1 MSTIAA
7 DREKSEL
14 DAVLSSGI
22 LDRAPTLAQF
32 LTYVCSKYF
41 EGATEDIK
49 EYNIAVQALGRPP
62 DFDQKRDS
70 IVRVEAHKLRRRLHE
85 YYEAE
90 GADHEIRI
98 EIPPGQY
105 APKFVFQPAQATLA
119 PALGIKKED
128 QTATRESK
136 VAALSAPRPG
146 WRKLV
151 AAALGVL
158 SVSVLIAITFYRQT
172 NLDRFWEPVMRQP
185 GPVLICIGQPK
196 TYAFNRSQSALDA
209 WFTAKSAGQT
219 TPAPPP
225 PVTFEDLVP
234 TWDHHIS
241 IDDAQAFV
249 QISSLFAQKGRKVTL
264 RGGRSVA
271 LADLRGKPCVLI
283 GAFNNDWT
291 LALAGELR
299 FNFVHLEKTATSMV
313 QDRLDPRNTAWA
325 VANAW
330 PYTRIAGDY
339 AIVTR
344 ARNATTEQ
352 WVVIGAGITQ
362 FGTVAAGEFLSNPT
376 YFDAALKTAPR
387 DWYRK
392 NMQVVLS
399 VKVMSGTAGPPNVL
413 AVHFW

>member
-41 EGATEDIK
+41 EGATEQIK

-105 APKFVFQPAQATLA
+105 APKFVFQPARTTLA
-119 PALGIKKED
+119 PASYIEED
-128 QTATRESK
+128 HSTAQQSK
-136 VAALSAPRPG
+136 LAALSVLRPG

-151 AAALGVL
+151 TATVGVL
-158 SVSVLIAITFYRQT
+158 AVSVMIAVTFYRQT
-172 NLDRFWEPVMRQP
+172 SLDRFWEPVMRQP
-185 GPVLICIGQPK
+185 GPVLICLGQPK
-196 TYAFNRSQSALDA
+196 TYAFNRSQGALDA

-225 PVTFEDLVP
+225 LITLEDLVP

-249 QISSLFAQKGRKVTL
+249 QISSLFAQRGRKVQL

-299 FNFVHLEKTATSMV
+299 FNFVHDAKTGISMV
-313 QDRLDPRNTAWA
+313 QDRWDPRNNAWT

-330 PYTRIAGDY
+330 PYTRIPADY

-352 WVVIGAGITQ
+352 TIVIGAGITQ
-362 FGTVAAGEFLSNPT
+362 FGTVAAGEFLSSPA

-387 DWYRK
+387 DWYQK
-392 NMQVVLS
+392 NMQVVLA
-399 VKVMSGTAGPPNVL
+399 VKVMSGTAGPPNVV

>member
-1 MSTIAA
+1 MSAIAA
-7 DREKSEL
+7 DQEKSEL

-32 LTYVCSKYF
+32 LTFICSKYF
-41 EGATEDIK
+41 EGASEQIK
-49 EYNIAVQALGRPP
+49 EYNIAVQALGRSP
-62 DFDQKRDS
+62 DFDQKKDS
-70 IVRVEAHKLRRRLHE
+70 IVRVEAHKLRKRLHE

-105 APKFVFQPAQATLA
+105 APRFVSQSARATLA
-119 PALGIKKED
+119 PGPYIED
-128 QTATRESK
+128 DHSTAQQSK
-136 VAALSAPRPG
+136 FAALSALRPG

-151 AAALGVL
+151 AAAVGVL
-158 SVSVLIAITFYRQT
+158 AVTVMIAVTFYRQT
-172 NLDRFWEPVMRQP
+172 SLDRFWEPVMRQA
-185 GPVLICIGQPK
+185 GPVLICLGQPK

-209 WFTAKSAGQT
+209 WFTAKSAGQIT
-219 TPAPPP
+219 TAPPP
-225 PVTFEDLVP
+225 LIALEDLVP
-234 TWDHHIS
+234 TWDRHIS

-249 QISSLFAQKGRKVTL
+249 QISSLFAQKGRKVQL

-299 FNFVHLEKTATSMV
+299 FNFVHVDKTATSMV
-313 QDRLDPRNTAWA
+313 QDRLDPRNNAWA

-330 PYTRIAGDY
+330 PYTRIPADY

-362 FGTVAAGEFLSNPT
+362 FGTVAAGEFLSNPA

-399 VKVMSGTAGPPNVL
+399 VKVMSGTAGPPNVV

>member
-1 MSTIAA
+1 MSTTAA
-7 DREKSEL
+7 VQEKSEL
-14 DAVLSSGI
+14 NAVLSSGI

-32 LTYVCSKYF
+32 LTYICSKYF
-41 EGATEDIK
+41 EGATEEIK

-90 GADHEIRI
+90 GANHEIRI

-105 APKFVFQPAQATLA
+105 APKFIYQPARATLA
-119 PALGIKKED
+119 PAPAVKED
-128 QTATRESK
+128 RSQTWESK
-136 VAALSAPRPG
+136 LASLSPLRPG
-146 WRKLV
+146 WGKLV
-151 AAALGVL
+151 TVALGVL
-158 SVSVLIAITFYRQT
+158 AVSVTIALTFYRQT
-172 NLDRFWEPVMRQP
+172 NLDLFWEPVMRQP

-196 TYAFNRSQSALDA
+196 TYNFNRTQSVLDA
-209 WFTAKSAGQT
+209 WFTAQSAGQT
-219 TPAPPP
+219 APTPAPLVP
-225 PVTFEDLVP
+225 FDDIVP
-234 TWDHHIS
+234 TWDRHIS

-249 QISSLFAQKGRKVTL
+249 RISSLFAQKGRNVQL

-271 LADLRGKPCVLI
+271 LADLRGKPCVFI

-299 FNFVHLEKTATSMV
+299 FNFAHEEKTGISMV
-313 QDRLDPRNTAWA
+313 QDRSDPRNNSWT

-330 PYTRIAGDY
+330 PYTRIPADY

-352 WVVIGAGITQ
+352 TIVIGAGITQ
-362 FGTVAAGEFLSNPT
+362 FGTVAAGEFLSNPA
-376 YFDAALKTAPR
+376 YFDTALKTAPR

-399 VKVMSGTAGPPNVL
+399 VKVMSGTAGPPNVV

>member
-1 MSTIAA
+1 MPTIAA
-7 DREKSEL
+7 GQEKSEL
-14 DAVLSSGI
+14 NAVLSSGI

-32 LTYVCSKYF
+32 LTYICSKYF
-41 EGATEDIK
+41 EGATEQIK
-49 EYNIAVQALGRPP
+49 EYNIAVQALGRPA

-70 IVRVEAHKLRRRLHE
+70 IVRVEAHKLRRRLQE
-85 YYEAE
+85 YYESD

-105 APKFVFQPAQATLA
+105 APRFIYQQARTTPAPGSGIAEVRFPAGESILA
-119 PALGIKKED
+119 PLLAL
-128 QTATRESK
+128 
-136 VAALSAPRPG
+136 RPG
-146 WRKLV
+146 RWKLWIG
-151 AAALGVL
+151 ALGVL
-158 SVSVLIAITFYRQT
+158 SVSVMIALLSRQS

-196 TYAFNRSQSALDA
+196 TYNFTSRTQSALDG
-209 WFTAKSAGQT
+209 WFTAQKAGQT
-219 TPAPPP
+219 ASAATPLVP
-225 PVTFEDLVP
+225 FEDIVP
-234 TWDHHIS
+234 TWERHIS
-241 IDDAQAFV
+241 VDDAQAFV
-249 QISSLFAQKGRKVTL
+249 RISSLFAQKGRKVQL

-283 GAFNNDWT
+283 GAFNNEWT
-291 LALAGELR
+291 LALEGELR
-299 FNFVHLEKTATSMV
+299 FNFVHEDKTATSMV
-313 QDRLDPRNTAWA
+313 QDRWNPRNNAWS
-325 VANAW
+325 VVNAW
-330 PYTRIAGDY
+330 PYTRIPTDY

-352 WVVIGAGITQ
+352 TVVIGAGITQ
-362 FGTVAAGEFLSNPT
+362 FGTVAAGEFLSNPA

-399 VKVMSGTAGPPNVL
+399 VKVMSGTAGPPNVV

>member
-1 MSTIAA
+1 MSTTAA
-7 DREKSEL
+7 VQEKSEL
-14 DAVLSSGI
+14 NAVLSSGI
-22 LDRAPTLAQF
+22 LDRAPTLAQL
-32 LTYVCSKYF
+32 LTYICSKYF
-41 EGATEDIK
+41 EGATEEIK

-90 GADHEIRI
+90 GAHHEIRI

-105 APKFVFQPAQATLA
+105 APKFVFQPARTTLA
-119 PALGIKKED
+119 PAPYIED
-128 QTATRESK
+128 DHSTAQQSK
-136 VAALSAPRPG
+136 LVALSALGPG

-151 AAALGVL
+151 TATVGVL
-158 SVSVLIAITFYRQT
+158 AVSVMIAVTFYRQT
-172 NLDRFWEPVMRQP
+172 NLDLFWEPVMRQP
-185 GPVLICIGQPK
+185 GPVLICIGQPR
-196 TYAFNRSQSALDA
+196 TYVFNRSQGALDA

-219 TPAPPP
+219 AATPPLVP
-225 PVTFEDLVP
+225 FEDIVP
-234 TWDHHIS
+234 TWDRHLS

-249 QISSLFAQKGRKVTL
+249 QISSLFAQKGRKVQL

-283 GAFNNDWT
+283 GAFNNEWT

-299 FNFVHLEKTATSMV
+299 FNFAHDSKTGISMV
-313 QDRLDPRNTAWA
+313 QDRSDPRNNAWT

-330 PYTRIAGDY
+330 PYTRIPADY

-352 WVVIGAGITQ
+352 TIVIGAGITQ
-362 FGTVAAGEFLSNPT
+362 FGTVAAGEFLSNPA
-376 YFDAALKTAPR
+376 YFDAALQTAPR

-392 NMQVVLS
+392 NMQVVLA

>member
-7 DREKSEL
+7 LQEKSEL
-14 DAVLSSGI
+14 DAVLTSGI

-32 LTYVCSKYF
+32 LTYICSKYF
-41 EGATEDIK
+41 EGATEQIK

-62 DFDQKRDS
+62 DFDQKKDS

-98 EIPPGQY
+98 EIPSGQY
-105 APKFVFQPAQATLA
+105 APRFVFQSAPTTLA
-119 PALGIKKED
+119 PAPYIEED
-128 QTATRESK
+128 RSPTAETK
-136 VAALSAPRPG
+136 IATLPAVRPG

-151 AAALGVL
+151 PALLGVL
-158 SVSVLIAITFYRQT
+158 AVSVVIALTFYRQT
-172 NLDRFWEPVMRQP
+172 NLDRFWAPGLRQP

-196 TYAFNRSQSALDA
+196 TYAFNRSQGALDA
-209 WFTAKSAGQT
+209 WFTAQSSGQT
-219 TPAPPP
+219 APAPPP
-225 PVTFEDLVP
+225 LVPFEDIVP
-234 TWDHHIS
+234 TWDRHIS

-249 QISSLFAQKGRKVTL
+249 QISSLFAQKGRKVQL

-299 FNFVHLEKTATSMV
+299 FNFGHVVKTGISMV
-313 QDRLDPRNTAWA
+313 QDRWDPRNNAWT

-330 PYTRIAGDY
+330 PYTRIPADY

-376 YFDAALKTAPR
+376 YFDAALKTAPGN
-387 DWYRK
+387 WYQK

-399 VKVMSGTAGPPNVL
+399 VKVMSGTAGPPNVV